1 MHLVRLCRPYP
12 GLINK
17 EVKVINTWSSHTAS
31 TSTVV
36 RNDPSLP
43 SEIKPF
49 SAVPGPKGLYSV
61 PYIGAALHFKPFTKY
76 SANEINDLLTDLRK
90 KYGDIFKM
98 KFGKDYMVYINH
110 PDDAK
115 TILQAHYELHK
126 RISFDLS
133 ETLAEREKVN
143 KGLILLNGKEWADLR
158 KPTQEK
164 MLRPAVVA
172 SYVPLI
178 EKVTNDFVD
187 NLKKKKQVDDLLWE
201 LNNYTTES
209 VGMLCFNKRLGCLDE
224 GTDSPA
230 EVAVAMRNIFDML
243 QKSFFMPVKMYLY
256 FKTPFYKR
264 FEQEGRKFMEVV
276 STETAS
282 QNAFLAKLKNEG
294 KLEEY
299 LEKEPNFMYSLLAD
313 GRLSE
318 EQISSIVS
326 DLFGA
331 GIDSTANTLVF
342 LLAQLALNPDKQ
354 AKLYD
359 EIQQV
364 VGDSQRLTKE
374 HLARMSYLK
383 ACLKESQR
391 KIFPISFGVLRILES
406 DLVVGG
412 YQMPKNTMIA
422 INNRSMAMDDRF
434 YNRPTEFL
442 PERWLRETTG
452 EIAKSK
458 EFPFA
463 HKPFGFGPR
472 ACIGQRF
479 AENEIFI
486 AATKIVKNF
495 QVSMPPDVKD
505 IKTTLKIFTT
515 PSEKIKMNFM
525 ERQ

>member
-1 MHLVRLCRPYP
+1 MSLVRLCRPYP

-17 EVKVINTWSSHTAS
+17 DVKVFNTWSSHRAS

-36 RNDPSLP
+36 RDDPAP

-61 PYIGAALHFKPFTKY
+61 PYIGAALHFKPFTKF
-76 SANEINDLLTDLRK
+76 SANEINDLLTDMRK

-98 KFGKDYMVYINH
+98 KFGKENMVYINH

-115 TILQAHYELHK
+115 TILQAHYEVHK

-133 ETLAEREKVN
+133 ETWAEREKVN
-143 KGLILLNGKEWADLR
+143 KGLVLLNGKEWADLR

-164 MLRPAVVA
+164 F
-172 SYVPLI
+172 
-178 EKVTNDFVD
+178 TNDFVD

-209 VGMLCFNKRLGCLDE
+209 VGMLCFNKRLGCLDA
-224 GTDSPA
+224 GKDSPA
-230 EVAVAMRNIFDML
+230 EVAVEA
-243 QKSFFMPVKMYLY
+243 
-256 FKTPFYKR
+256 
-264 FEQEGRKFMEVV
+264 RKFMEVV
-276 STETAS
+276 STETAN
-282 QNAFLAKLKNEG
+282 QNAFLTKLKKEG
-294 KLEEY
+294 KLQEY

-318 EQISSIVS
+318 DQISSVVS

-354 AKLYD
+354 AKLHD

-364 VGDSQRLTKE
+364 VGDSQHLTKE
-374 HLARMSYLK
+374 HLAKMSYLK

-412 YQMPKNTMIA
+412 YQMPKNTMFA

-434 YNRPTEFL
+434 YYRPTEFL

-495 QVSMPPDVKD
+495 SVSMPPDVKD

-515 PSEKIKMNFM
+515 PSEKIKMNFV